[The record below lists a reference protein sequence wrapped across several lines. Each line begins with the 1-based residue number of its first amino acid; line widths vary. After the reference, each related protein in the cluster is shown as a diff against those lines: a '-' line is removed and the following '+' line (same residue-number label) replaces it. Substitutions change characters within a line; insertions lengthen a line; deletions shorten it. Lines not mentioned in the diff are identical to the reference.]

1 MDFWLERRTNM
12 DKNEYA
18 TVNASIYCCTIND
31 NWNDNGSYKWIN
43 FTPDSANHL
52 LCYQGLHIKNW
63 SADYDFKLFIN
74 RVYDKQYYLDDLQ
87 RYAHILAKCKKY
99 KIANALEIFDYLVK
113 NKYDFYFLP
122 DHPKFDR
129 ISNKCYCPFVKQKD
143 NYYSIKNKTLQLIP
157 KNKLKSFVNNN
168 MFYLMDMIEN

>member
-1 MDFWLERRTNM
+1 M
-12 DKNEYA
+12 DKNGYA
-18 TVNASIYCCTIND
+18 TVNASIYCCKIND
-31 NWNDNGSYKWIN
+31 NWNCNSSYKWVSL
-43 FTPDSANHL
+43 TPDLANHI
-52 LCYQGLHIKNW
+52 LCYQRLHIKNW
-63 SADYDFKLFIN
+63 SADYDFKLFID

-87 RYAHILAKCKKY
+87 RYAHVLAKCKKY

-129 ISNKCYCPFVKQKD
+129 ISNECYCPFVKQKGK
-143 NYYSIKNKTLQLIP
+143 YYSIKNKTLQLIP